1 MRRRDALQ
9 QFGLV
14 ASLAATSGCA
24 AILGGRGGN
33 TDDGDRRRAGNL
45 ESIKIR
51 PKEGD
56 NGNLVVVVT
65 VQNHGSK
72 KESATLKV
80 TTTLDDV
87 VHEMEP
93 EITVPGNESKD
104 VNVPFEV
111 TYEKYDAANKSAI
124 DIDLV

>member
-33 TDDGDRRRAGNL
+33 TDDGDKKRSGNL
-45 ESIKIR
+45 ESVKIR
-51 PKEGD
+51 PTEND
-56 NGNLVVVVT
+56 DGNLVVVVT
-65 VQNHGSK
+65 IQNHGSK

-80 TTTLDDV
+80 TATTDGV
-87 VHEMEP
+87 VHLMDP

-104 VNVPFEV
+104 VHVPFEV
-111 TYEKYDAANKSAI
+111 TYEKYDNANKSSI
-124 DIDLV
+124 SINLV

>member
-33 TDDGDRRRAGNL
+33 TDDGDKKRSGDL

-51 PKEGD
+51 PKEGE
-56 NGNLVVVVT
+56 NGNLLVVVT

-72 KESATLKV
+72 KQSATLKV
-80 TTTLDDV
+80 TATTDGA

-93 EITVPGNESKD
+93 KISVPGNESKD
-104 VNVPFEV
+104 VHVPFEV
-111 TYEKYDAANKSAI
+111 TYEKYDNANKSSI
-124 DIDLV
+124 SINLV

>member
-1 MRRRDALQ
+1 MRRRDALR

-33 TDDGDRRRAGNL
+33 SDDGDKKRSGDL
-45 ESIKIR
+45 ESVKIR
-51 PKEGD
+51 PKEND
-56 NGNLVVVVT
+56 DGNLVVVVT
-65 VQNHGSK
+65 VQNHGSE

-80 TTTLDDV
+80 TTTVDGV
-87 VHEMEP
+87 VHLMDP

-104 VNVPFEV
+104 VHVPFEV
-111 TYEKYDAANKSAI
+111 TYEKYDSAGKSSI
-124 DIDLV
+124 DINLI